1 MMDST
6 EIGLFILSLGMFVFF
21 ILYFTGLGF
30 ATTAMFN
37 ISPCGCTETTAS
49 GVSPLIVSSGANAAV
64 LELGTPLITVI
75 TPKDGDKKKLNI
87 SSIEL
92 GISKMSI
99 IVTWLIMFAM
109 IIFGIFFTLNYLI
122 IVIVVVAIPYLAALG
137 ILSTQ
142 IFSLGN
148 CDCNITIDVQA
159 GTASYS
165 ASPAAV
171 PILTGT
177 PATVVTIPAESTY
190 SLDKDYAKDSMI
202 GFSKFG
208 LIFTW
213 IIYLIILIGLIIN
226 KFG

>member
-1 MMDST
+1 MVNST
-6 EIGLFILSLGMFVFF
+6 EIGLFILSLGMFVFI

-37 ISPCGCTETTAS
+37 VSPCGCTETTAS

-64 LELGTPLITVI
+64 LELGTPLVTVI
-75 TPKDGDKKKLNI
+75 TPKDDDKKKLNI

-99 IVTWLIMFAM
+99 IVTWLIMLAM

-122 IVIVVVAIPYLAALG
+122 IAIVVVAIPYLAALG

-142 IFSLGN
+142 IFTLGS
-148 CDCNITIDVQA
+148 CGCNITIDAQS
-159 GTASYS
+159 GTAQYS
-165 ASPAAV
+165 ASPV
-171 PILTGT
+171 TPPILTGT
-177 PATVVTIPAESTY
+177 PATVVTIPEGSTY